1 MLIFLSNPVFPPST
15 QGSIAL
21 LSHLNRKTRDRL
33 PANLFQ
39 LPYPAQQSRTM
50 PTRPPKPSSLPMAA
64 TRSLYKPP
72 LPRATSYSHLYLED
86 IAALT
91 SILSHH
97 PPPHVDHAG
106 VQCSSYRSITKQQI
120 AALRPHL
127 QSSLAHT
134 LTGALKP
141 AHAPAARGRLGE
153 LCPQLHGR
161 LSARLCQS
169 VFEWVRHE
177 FETGIPMMLAP
188 LWYHD
193 MLSAAQEQRLRCLEP
208 VVQMWKEG
216 FDPVAEAVP
225 GREPRRVLIGPWTRS
240 RVSKWGRQEDGCF
253 ACMLARIGG
262 DENACFALL
271 TGMVARMKSER
282 IKDGKSGR
290 VQWVEAWLKGFQ
302 GSERLIQEAWALGNE
317 IKEMS
322 RKIRGQIHRG
332 EILDPSVNLAGT
344 RYSKV
349 ERPHAV
355 DASEPWDPHAGL
367 GPRTSPKFPG
377 SPKPGSGS
385 PTTDSSD
392 SWNSLPQ
399 QVDDRPPLWSVG
411 ASSSRTGSNPSQNP
425 YSLSISTVNV
435 QPANPARS
443 RDWDSKTANTTSR
456 SNLNASKVSLAASSI
471 YSQPTNAAST
481 YTNPSSLDE
490 YARVSIRNIP
500 SLPPLFARHEWVAYQ
515 EAVEK
520 AKGNWKGKGKAE
532 GRALDYGNTQSKVP
546 RYAGLQRQPTII
558 PSMRNPGQPNPF
570 TQNQP
575 RAPERSAKVRHRSIS
590 PLISDSRPVVSRS
603 DNGYVDVS
611 PVNSEFEDVGDWS
624 SMATRWSDF

>member
-1 MLIFLSNPVFPPST
+1 
-15 QGSIAL
+15 
-21 LSHLNRKTRDRL
+21 
-33 PANLFQ
+33 
-39 LPYPAQQSRTM
+39 
-50 PTRPPKPSSLPMAA
+50 MAA

-106 VQCSSYRSITKQQI
+106 VQCSSYSSITKQQI

-177 FETGIPMMLAP
+177 FETGIPMTLAP
-188 LWYHD
+188 LWYHGV
-193 MLSAAQEQRLRCLEP
+193 LSAAQEQRLRCLEP
-208 VVQMWKEG
+208 VVEMWKEG
-216 FDPVAEAVP
+216 LDPVAEAALE
-225 GREPRRVLIGPWTRS
+225 REPCRVLVGPWTRR

-262 DENACFALL
+262 DENVCFALL

-302 GSERLIQEAWALGNE
+302 GSERLIQEAWALGKE

-322 RKIRGQIHRG
+322 RKIRGQICCG
-332 EILDPSVNLAGT
+332 EILDPSMDLAGV
-344 RYSKV
+344 RCSKV
-349 ERPHAV
+349 EGSHAV
-355 DASEPWDPHAGL
+355 DVSEPWDPHAGL

-377 SPKPGSGS
+377 SPKSESSS
-385 PTTDSSD
+385 PNSSD
-392 SWNSLPQ
+392 SWNSL
-399 QVDDRPPLWSVG
+399 
-411 ASSSRTGSNPSQNP
+411 SRIDSNPFQNL
-425 YSLSISTVNV
+425 YSLSITTVNV

-443 RDWDSKTANTTSR
+443 RDWDSKIANTASR
-456 SNLNASKVSLAASSI
+456 RNFNVSQVSLAASSI
-471 YSQPTNAAST
+471 YSQPTDAAST
-481 YTNPSSLDE
+481 YTDPSSLDE
-490 YARVSIRNIP
+490 YAGVSIRDIP
-500 SLPPLFARHEWVAYQ
+500 PLPPLFARGEWVAYQ

-520 AKGNWKGKGKAE
+520 AKGNWKGKDKAE
-532 GRALDYGNTQSKVP
+532 GRVLDHGNTQSKEP
-546 RYAGLQRQPTII
+546 RNADLQCQPTITLYAQ
-558 PSMRNPGQPNPF
+558 PGPTKPIYS
-570 TQNQP
+570 
-575 RAPERSAKVRHRSIS
+575 ESAQ
-590 PLISDSRPVVSRS
+590 
-603 DNGYVDVS
+603 G
-611 PVNSEFEDVGDWS
+611 
-624 SMATRWSDF
+624 T